1 MLLPR
6 RSPVPP
12 ACPPRSSSRIAR
24 GAPLLSKGFR
34 CVRASGNAMVE
45 AAAFKDATSVADVV
59 PQVTCSWRRLGP
71 HDGGHPCDVDEHV
84 DSQRRGEWYVPDPQ
98 ELVDEHNR
106 RQDHDV
112 DDVRGSADDNDQN
125 QASVSGRWG
134 DKAATYVVD
143 ADNSYVVEI
152 SDSGTT
158 TTSMSVAAS
167 TSTNIYDGGVAS
179 DCEEDSH
186 SDSIGSDRSAASD
199 TTRSTRTEDSS
210 STTGSGAATG
220 YTRKDGLYVRGGR
233 SAAALRQRLRT
244 LRSFRPFPHL
254 FCQEAQSKSTGVLS
268 VTAGKVFPDGDVCE
282 AVRSDGEG
290 RSDESVVLAHGD
302 AHKDA

>member
-1 MLLPR
+1 
-6 RSPVPP
+6 
-12 ACPPRSSSRIAR
+12 
-24 GAPLLSKGFR
+24 
-34 CVRASGNAMVE
+34 
-45 AAAFKDATSVADVV
+45 
-59 PQVTCSWRRLGP
+59 
-71 HDGGHPCDVDEHV
+71 
-84 DSQRRGEWYVPDPQ
+84 
-98 ELVDEHNR
+98 
-106 RQDHDV
+106 
-112 DDVRGSADDNDQN
+112 
-125 QASVSGRWG
+125 
-134 DKAATYVVD
+134 VD